1 MNRYALCLIA
11 AMLMVGSNVGIG
23 KAIVA
28 TVPVLLFALMRFVVG
43 VSVLLPVFRL
53 SRLRQVSR
61 SEWLNLFLQAL
72 FGTFLFTLLMLYGV
86 RHTSALAA
94 GVITSTIPA
103 VVILLA
109 WALLRETPS
118 RRALLAVA
126 LAMGGVLIVNIARSR
141 GDDSGSLL
149 GNLLVLG
156 AVCCESLYVIL
167 SRRLTQT
174 LPAIEICAYTHA
186 IGLALMLPLG
196 LYAAQGFDFAVID
209 ARTWALIVWYGLA
222 ASVFSFWLWMK
233 GIRHVPGQLAGVF
246 TAVLPVAAAGYG
258 IVFLGE
264 APTLAHGVALACV
277 LAGIVIASLQ
287 WPSRPLLP
295 DETASQPA
303 DSVATTDGK
312 SAAGTGR
319 PSR

>member
-28 TVPVLLFALMRFVVG
+28 TMPVLLFALLRFVVG
-43 VSVLLPVFRL
+43 VTVLAPVYRP
-53 SRLRQVSR
+53 SRLRRVSR
-61 SEWLNLFLQAL
+61 AEWRNLFLQAL

-109 WALLRETPS
+109 WGMLGERPS
-118 RRALLAVA
+118 PRAMLAVA
-126 LAMGGVLIVNIARSR
+126 LAMGGVLIVNLARSD
-141 GDDSGSLL
+141 GDGGSLF
-149 GNLLVLG
+149 GNLLVFG
-156 AVCCESLYVIL
+156 AVLCESLYVIL

-174 LPAIEICAYTHA
+174 LPAIEICAYTHG
-186 IGLALMLPLG
+186 IGLLLMLPLG
-196 LYAAQGFDFAVID
+196 VFASLSFDFTAV
-209 ARTWALIVWYGLA
+209 RLETWGLVIWYGLA

-233 GIRHVPGQLAGVF
+233 GIRHVPGQMAGVF

-258 IVFLGE
+258 ILVLGE
-264 APTLAHGVALACV
+264 QPTLAHGIALLCV
-277 LAGIVIASLQ
+277 LAGIAIASLQ
-287 WPSRPLLP
+287 APAKPLLAQR
-295 DETASQPA
+295 ES
-303 DSVATTDGK
+303 
-312 SAAGTGR
+312 
-319 PSR
+319 

>member
-28 TVPVLLFALMRFVVG
+28 TMPVMLFALLRFVVG
-43 VSVLLPVFRL
+43 VTVLVPVYRPSL
-53 SRLRQVSR
+53 VRRVSR
-61 SEWLNLFLQAL
+61 AEWRNLFLQAL

-109 WALLRETPS
+109 WLLLGERPN
-118 RRALLAVA
+118 RRAMLAVA
-126 LAMGGVLIVNIARSR
+126 LAMGGVLIVNLAR
-141 GDDSGSLL
+141 GDGDGGSLF
-149 GNLLVLG
+149 GNLLVFG
-156 AVCCESLYVIL
+156 AVVCESLYVIL

-174 LPAIEICAYTHA
+174 LPAIEICAYTHG
-186 IGLALMLPLG
+186 IGLLLMLPLG
-196 LYAAQGFDFAVID
+196 VFAARSFDFSAVALD
-209 ARTWALIVWYGLA
+209 TWALVIWYGLA

-258 IVFLGE
+258 IIVLGE
-264 APTLAHGVALACV
+264 QPTLAHGIALLCV
-277 LAGIVIASLQ
+277 LAGIAIASLQ
-287 WPSRPLLP
+287 
-295 DETASQPA
+295 A
-303 DSVATTDGK
+303 
-312 SAAGTGR
+312 SAAPILPKR
-319 PSR
+319 DA